1 MNTPMS
7 VAKRDRAKMKIVY
20 YPKGSGVI
28 PHINL
33 KTLKGL
39 VTCGDA
45 FFAICSMKN
54 KFHIFLFSTCPKIIQ
69 SLKYKRKGTDQ
80 NRSLKGRFIPQKK
93 CTVILFNHDSATRSW
108 I

>member
-69 SLKYKRKGTDQ
+69 SLKYKRKGTNQ
-80 NRSLKGRFIPQKK
+80 NRPHWRGGLYPKK
-93 CTVILFNHDSATRSW
+93 FTVIQP
-108 I
+108 